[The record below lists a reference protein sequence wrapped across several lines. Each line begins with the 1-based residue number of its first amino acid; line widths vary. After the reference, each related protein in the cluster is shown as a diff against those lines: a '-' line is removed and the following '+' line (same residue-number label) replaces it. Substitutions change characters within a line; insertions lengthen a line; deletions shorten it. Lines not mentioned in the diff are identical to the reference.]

1 MAQNAKNFDVLVRP
15 VITEKATAHS
25 AENKVVFVVNPK
37 ASKLEIKQAIE
48 DVFAV
53 KVESINTI
61 KTKGKTK
68 RFKGMTGKRSGVK
81 KAIIKLAAGQ
91 TIDFST
97 GVK

>member
-1 MAQNAKNFDVLVRP
+1 MAQNAKNFDVLVAP
-15 VITEKATAHS
+15 VITEKATNHS
-25 AENKVVFVVNPK
+25 ADNKVVFEVK
-37 ASKLEIKQAIE
+37 SCASKLEIKQAVE

-53 KVESINTI
+53 KVEAVNTI

-68 RFKGMTGKRSGVK
+68 RFRGYAGVRSGVK

-97 GVK
+97 AIK